1 MLNQYFKNI
10 YKTYKTGDATE
21 ASYYSDLKKLLDDF
35 LKSKGIDPN
44 ITIQPRRTKAGI
56 PDFTIRKG
64 KELIGYV
71 EAKDLFVTDLE
82 TIEHT
87 EQIERYKDKL
97 PNFILTNYFDFWLW
111 RCDTVDNKK
120 GRWVKKIRIGQPIT
134 LKLDTSPL
142 PQKEKEFFELLEAFF
157 SYYLPERKTAKSLA
171 IELASRAQLLPSYI
185 IGELNNDIE
194 TEIDRIYFAFKKFLI
209 SDLTKEDFA
218 DIYAQTI
225 TYGLFTARLR
235 YQGKDFNRFLAQ
247 ELIPKNIQILHD
259 TFNLISHEKLTESLA
274 WIIDDMA
281 TVLAHADVE
290 KIKKELHREKGG
302 DDPLLHF
309 YETFLA
315 EYDPRKRRVRGV
327 YYTPLPVVSY
337 ITRSVN
343 ILLKEKF
350 NKKMGFASEGV
361 RLLDPASGTL
371 TFPANSIMI
380 AKDEIDKSPIAGS
393 WLQIVKN
400 HILKDYYAF
409 ELLMAPY
416 IIGHLKT
423 SLLLEGLGYKLQ
435 NGERF
440 QLYLTN
446 TLDLSEVEK
455 TINMPFVAGLS
466 EEAEKARKVKKDI
479 PILVIMGNPPYSVSS
494 SNVIQEESDFYKLYE
509 SYKEKVRTE
518 ERNIQPLSD
527 DYIKFIAFAHWKIK
541 QAGQGVIGMITNNS
555 YLDGLIHRDMRRKLV
570 EDFDEIYLL
579 NLHGSSKRNE
589 KTPGGS
595 KDENV
600 FDIQQGVGIILLV
613 KKEELK
619 KKVNYF
625 DLYGLREEKYKFL
638 EKQDIKNTDWEKLEI
653 KEPNFFFIQKDTKG
667 EEIYEQFI
675 SLKDIFN
682 KYNAGIATGK
692 DEVLVDFDKESLIRK
707 LSIIDKDL
715 FENVMSN
722 YKVSEDLIKK
732 WCKELK
738 NEDIEEQIKIYSYR
752 PFDNRFTIYN
762 SKILQRARKDI
773 MDNFLDSNL
782 GLCTIKQFKLSDQK
796 YFGFALPTENLTC
809 RDLITNHTYI
819 FPLFIYPTD
828 TKEQNN
834 IFEEEI
840 PQININSNFIN
851 LLEKDYNKKYIKDG
865 LFALDI
871 FHYIYAILYSNIYRK
886 KYNEFLK
893 IDFPRIPFTKDEKI
907 FSKVA
912 ELGKELIDL
921 HLLKS
926 PKLDRSINRF
936 LGTGNNAVVKR
947 EFLLVQKPTIKRL
960 KGSIDSYKK
969 DFIGSIWINEKQYF
983 ESVDENVWNY
993 YIGGYQV
1000 LDKWLKDRIGKTLS
1014 SEDVS
1019 HYLKVI
1025 TALKYTIEL
1034 QREIDKIYPEIE
1046 KNLIKAE
1053 ELVKK

>member
-1 MLNQYFKNI
+1 MLNQYFEDV

-21 ASYYSDLKKLLDDF
+21 ASYYSDLKKLLENF

-44 ITIQPRRTKAGI
+44 ITIQPRRIKAGI

-64 KELIGYV
+64 KELIGYI
-71 EAKDLFVTDLE
+71 EAKDLSIIDLE
-82 TIEHT
+82 TIEYT
-87 EQIERYKDKL
+87 EQIERYKEKL

-111 RCDTVDNKK
+111 RRDTIDDKK
-120 GRWVKKIRIGQPIT
+120 GRWVKKVRIGQPVS
-134 LKLDTSPL
+134 LKVNL
-142 PQKEKEFFELLEAFF
+142 PPHGQKEKEFFELLEAFF

-185 IGELNNDIE
+185 VEELNNNIE
-194 TEIDRIYFAFKKFLI
+194 TEIDRIYSAFKKFLI

-225 TYGLFTARLR
+225 AYGLFTARLR

-247 ELIPKNIQILHD
+247 ELIPKNVQILYD
-259 TFNLISHEKLTESLA
+259 TFNLISHDRLTESLA

-281 TVLAHADVE
+281 TVLAHADIE

-302 DDPLLHF
+302 DDPLMHF

-315 EYDPRKRRVRGV
+315 EYDPKKRKARGV

-337 ITRSVN
+337 ITRSIN

-350 NKKMGFASEGV
+350 DKKMGFASEGV
-361 RLLDPASGTL
+361 TLLDPASGTL
-371 TFPANSIMI
+371 TFPANSIML
-380 AKDEIDKSPIAGS
+380 AKEEIDKSQIAGS
-393 WLQIVKN
+393 WLQIVKG

-446 TLDLSEVEK
+446 TLDLSEVEQSQ
-455 TINMPFVAGLS
+455 MPFVAGLS
-466 EEAEKARKVKKDI
+466 EEAKKAKEVKEKI
-479 PILVIMGNPPYSVSS
+479 PVLVVMGNPPYSVRS
-494 SNVIQEESDFYKLYE
+494 SNIIKEGSDFHKLYE

-541 QAGQGVIGMITNNS
+541 QIGQGIVGMITNNS
-555 YLDGLIHRDMRRKLV
+555 YLDGLIHRDMRRKLA
-570 EDFDEIYLL
+570 EDFDEIYIL
-579 NLHGSSKRNE
+579 NLHGNSRVGE
-589 KTPGGS
+589 TTLDGS
-595 KDENV
+595 PDENV

-613 KKEELK
+613 KKEGLK

-638 EKQDIKNTDWEKLEI
+638 EGYDVKNTKWQELEL
-653 KEPNFFFIQKDTKG
+653 KEPKFFFIQKDTKG
-667 EEIYEQFI
+667 EEIYDKFI
-675 SLKDIFN
+675 SLKDVFS

-692 DEVLVDFDKESLIRK
+692 DDVLVDFNKESLIRK
-707 LSIIDKDL
+707 LSVIDKDL
-715 FENVMSN
+715 FKTVMEN
-722 YKVSEDLIKK
+722 YGVSGDLIER
-732 WCKELK
+732 WYQELK
-738 NEDIEEQIKIYSYR
+738 NKDIENQIKTYNYR

-762 SKILQRARKDI
+762 SKILQRARKEI
-773 MDNFLDSNL
+773 MDNFLENNL
-782 GLCTIKQFKLSDQK
+782 GLCTIRQFKLSDQK

-819 FPLFIYPTD
+819 FPLFLYQKNNGNSLFEKTGVQQTNFSHKLWDNVPTGI
-828 TKEQNN
+828 EPERVFN
-834 IFEEEI
+834 
-840 PQININSNFIN
+840 
-851 LLEKDYNKKYIKDG
+851 
-865 LFALDI
+865 
-871 FHYIYAILYSNIYRK
+871 YIYAILYSNIYRK

-893 IDFPRIPFTKDEKI
+893 IDFPRIPFTKDAKL
-907 FSKVA
+907 FYKVA

-926 PKLDRSINRF
+926 QKLEKSIAGFPVIDDNVAR
-936 LGTGNNAVVKR
+936 KR
-947 EFLLVQKPTIKRL
+947 EYNL
-960 KGSIDSYKK
+960 KEKK
-969 DFIGSIWINEKQYF
+969 IYINDKQYF
-983 ESVDENVWNY
+983 DNVEQEVWNY

-1000 LDKWLKDRIGKTLS
+1000 LDKWLKDRIGKILS
-1014 SEDVS
+1014 PEDIN
-1019 HYLKVI
+1019 HYLKAI
-1025 TALKYTIEL
+1025 TALSWTIKIQE
-1034 QREIDKIYPEIE
+1034 EIDKLYPEIE
-1046 KNLIKAE
+1046 KNLIE
-1053 ELVKK
+1053 